1 MKNVLF
7 ISYYFPPSGGSGVQR
22 GLKFVKYLRDFG
34 WNPVVLT
41 VDPKSAAYPEIDEG
55 LLEDIP
61 DGVTVVR
68 TDSWD
73 PYAAYASLTGKK
85 KSDAVGVGFLGAD
98 HDSWKEKV
106 ARFVRANLFLPDAR
120 IGWVRHAR
128 RAAEELVKTTNID
141 AIVSTGPPHSAHL
154 IAESIAKSQ
163 NLPWIADIRDAWPD
177 IAYADMLPTTKLARR
192 WDLRI
197 RNRVLRSATV
207 HIAVTDS
214 LARQMS
220 EGVSEP
226 FRVIRNGFDPGD
238 FTDSKTMPLDGFNIV
253 HTGSMALAR
262 NPSSIWRILSRPDA
276 QTRWPHLKLTFVG
289 NVDGTV
295 FRAASDAGLSHL
307 LDYVS
312 HVSHEKAI
320 AYTRG
325 ATLLLLPINRVSST
339 AGIVTGK
346 IYEYLRAG
354 RPVLGLGDPEGESSS
369 ILRDTGA
376 GSMFDYD
383 DLDAIAQ
390 ELDRHYAAWS
400 AGSPLGGASPG
411 AVAPYSR
418 REQTRQLASLLD
430 GILDTTLEEE
440 A

>member
-34 WNPVVLT
+34 WNPIVLT

-55 LLEDIP
+55 LLDDIP
-61 DGVTVVR
+61 DGVKVIR

-73 PYAAYASLTGKK
+73 PYAAYASLLGKK

-106 ARFVRANLFLPDAR
+106 ARFVRANLFFPDAR
-120 IGWVRHAR
+120 VGWVRHAR
-128 RAAEELVKTTNID
+128 RAARELLKSTNID
-141 AIVSTGPPHSAHL
+141 AIVSSGPPHSAHL

-197 RNRVLRSATV
+197 RNRVLRSATTHV
-207 HIAVTDS
+207 AVTES

-220 EGVSEP
+220 EAVSVP
-226 FRVIRNGFDPGD
+226 FHVIRNGFDPAD
-238 FTDSKTMPLDGFNIV
+238 FSDSKRKPLDGFNIV
-253 HTGSMALAR
+253 HTGSMAPAR

-276 QTRWPHLKLTFVG
+276 RARWPRLKLTFVG

-295 FRAASDAGLSHL
+295 IRAASDAGLSDL
-307 LDYVS
+307 LD
-312 HVSHEKAI
+312 HVPHLSHEEAI

-346 IYEYLRAG
+346 IYEYLMAG
-354 RPVLGLGDPEGESSS
+354 RPVLGLGDPQGEASS
-369 ILRDTGA
+369 ILRETGA
-376 GSMFDYD
+376 GVMFDYD
-383 DLDAIAQ
+383 DLDSIAQ
-390 ELDRHYAAWS
+390 ELDRHYTAWS
-400 AGSPLGGASPG
+400 TGSPLGGASPG
-411 AVAPYSR
+411 AAAPYSR
-418 REQTRQLASLLD
+418 REQTSQLASLLD
-430 GILDTTLEEE
+430 TILEGG

>member
-22 GLKFVKYLRDFG
+22 GLKFVKYLPDFG
-34 WNPVVLT
+34 WDPIVLT

-55 LLEDIP
+55 LLDDIP
-61 DGVTVVR
+61 DGVKIVR

-73 PYAAYASLTGKK
+73 PYTAYASLVGKK

-106 ARFVRANLFLPDAR
+106 ARFVRANLFFPDAR
-120 IGWVRHAR
+120 VGWVRHAR
-128 RAAEELVKTTNID
+128 RAVREQLNSTNID

-154 IAESIAKSQ
+154 IAASIAKSQ

-197 RNRVLRSATV
+197 RNRVLRSATTHV
-207 HIAVTDS
+207 AVTES

-220 EGVSEP
+220 EGVSVP
-226 FRVIRNGFDPGD
+226 FHVIRNGFDPAD
-238 FTDSKTMPLDGFNIV
+238 FSDSKSKPLDGFNIV
-253 HTGSMALAR
+253 HTGSMAPAR

-276 QTRWPHLKLTFVG
+276 RARWPRLKLTFVG
-289 NVDGTV
+289 NVDGTI

-307 LDYVS
+307 LEHVP
-312 HVSHEKAI
+312 HVSHEEAI
-320 AYTRG
+320 AYTTS
-325 ATLLLLPINRVSST
+325 ATLLLLPINRVSSK

-346 IYEYLRAG
+346 IYEYLMAG
-354 RPVLGLGDPEGESSS
+354 RPVLGLGDPDGEASS
-369 ILRDTGA
+369 ILRETGA
-376 GSMFDYD
+376 GTMFDYD
-383 DLDAIAQ
+383 DIDAIAQ
-390 ELDRHYAAWS
+390 ELDRHYTAWN
-400 AGSPLGGASPG
+400 AGSPLDGASPG
-411 AVAPYSR
+411 AAAPYSR
-418 REQTRQLASLLD
+418 REQTGQLASLLD
-430 GILDTTLEEE
+430 TILEGG